1 MTQKENKGGFFARFR
16 KGDQAAASAPVPA
29 SAPAPAQPRNI
40 APPESKS
47 VSAPPV
53 RPLPVADSPSA
64 EPKIDT
70 VAAFSQL
77 CSSLAEISAS
87 HLKVFEMTTSMLAT
101 SINKIAEGLKP
112 KK

>member
-1 MTQKENKGGFFARFR
+1 MAQKEKKGGFFARFR
-16 KGDQAAASAPVPA
+16 KEDQAATSAPVPA

-47 VSAPPV
+47 VPAAPV
-53 RPLPVADSPSA
+53 RPLPVAESPST
-64 EPKIDT
+64 EPQIDT
-70 VAAFSQL
+70 VAAFNQL
-77 CSSLAEISAS
+77 CSSLAEIGAS
-87 HLKVFEMTTSMLAT
+87 QLKIVEMTTTMLAA